1 MSGTRDEQGVAVA
14 IRGQAFVHY
23 SRGRTTDAVRP
34 FQQALATARCCAW
47 TADVAPDTVDLD
59 LRAVHVSDAPE
70 ARGPSPVLA
79 IRAALL

>member
-34 FQQALATARCCAW
+34 FQQALATARSLRVDSRRCA
-47 TADVAPDTVDLD
+47 
-59 LRAVHVSDAPE
+59 RH
-70 ARGPSPVLA
+70 R
-79 IRAALL
+79 